1 MRLFIAL
8 ELSPALRDAIVQQT
22 ATLRLALGPGLLRC
36 VRAENLHLTLKF
48 LGEVT
53 PKQADSVLQLL
64 REAAEHCPPFEV
76 TAEGLGCFPNNR
88 QPRVVW
94 IGLQVPEDL
103 INLWED
109 IEVGT
114 TRLGFPPEERAF
126 SPHLTIARVQPRASQ
141 ADLRSVGAAV
151 QQRSLGRFGS
161 CRIESVRLLRSD
173 LQPGGPIYTAM
184 GSAGLTGAAA
194 LQRGAF

>member
-22 ATLRLALGPGLLRC
+22 ATLRSALGPGLLRW
-36 VRAENLHLTLKF
+36 VRPENLHLTLKF

-53 PKQADSVLQLL
+53 PKLADPLLQLL
-64 REAAEHCPPFEV
+64 HEAAEHCPPFEA
-76 TAEGLGCFPNNR
+76 TAGGLGCFPNER

-103 INLWED
+103 ISLWKD

-114 TRLGFPPEERAF
+114 ARLGFPPEERAF

-151 QQRSLGRFGS
+151 QQRSLGRVGS
-161 CRIESVRLLRSD
+161 CRIEAIHLLRSD